1 MENTNGCYREK
12 RPEVRYYSS
21 TSEFRYLIG
30 EVRESG
36 ESTLHVIVER
46 RRRRLAR
53 PRNAVKTASIL
64 AFAHFRL
71 AASLARVQGE
81 FWSVEKRKASGHR
94 RPRSSARSVWK
105 FAIQ

>member
-12 RPEVRYYSS
+12 GPKVRYYS

-46 RRRRLAR
+46 PDGSAYLDYVHAT
-53 PRNAVKTASIL
+53 KTTPGGD
-64 AFAHFRL
+64 R
-71 AASLARVQGE
+71 
-81 FWSVEKRKASGHR
+81 
-94 RPRSSARSVWK
+94 
-105 FAIQ
+105 